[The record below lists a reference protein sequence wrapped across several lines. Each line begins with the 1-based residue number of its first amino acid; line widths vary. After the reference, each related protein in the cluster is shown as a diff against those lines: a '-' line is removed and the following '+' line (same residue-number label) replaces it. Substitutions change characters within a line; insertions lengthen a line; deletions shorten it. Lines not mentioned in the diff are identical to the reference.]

1 MKGGAHMIIANSN
14 VSMSSRRN
22 YSQQVSRDKASYRGS
37 NNSFRIGL
45 ISYQQEFSQSE
56 TFFSNSVADSYDSS
70 KKNFPESPEMIPL
83 YNRLGV
89 FNNSDDNHKTDL
101 NGDESPAG
109 TEAFSP
115 AYRISGSASATD
127 SVSYSYR
134 GIARKLYLSL
144 LDFLES
150 LSLRGMF
157 NDNSMHSGNS
167 YAQTSDETPGIL
179 TMTNAASPSR
189 WTVKTTYS
197 SSFTEKECTTFSS
210 TGSVKTADGREL
222 SFNLDMSMSR
232 EYMEKHSISYVTDY
246 SAILTDP
253 LVINLK
259 DNPVSVSDQ
268 SFLFDIDGDGKDETI
283 ARMNSNSG
291 FLALD
296 KNGDGIINDGNELF
310 GTKTGNGFKELSEYD
325 SDGNGWIDESDEV
338 YEKLKVWITD
348 ENGNDKLISLK
359 DADVGAIYLGNAKT
373 TFNVTDDTNDLKA
386 RVRSTGVY
394 LHEDGSA
401 GSVQQVDF

>member
-89 FNNSDDNHKTDL
+89 FNDSDDNHKTDL
-101 NGDESPAG
+101 NGGESPAG

-283 ARMNSNSG
+283 ARMNSDSG

-359 DADVGAIYLGNAKT
+359 EADVGAIYLGNAKT

>member
-1 MKGGAHMIIANSN
+1 MIIANSN
-14 VSMSSRRN
+14 VSMNSRRN

-89 FNNSDDNHKTDL
+89 FNDSDDNHKTDL
-101 NGDESPAG
+101 NGGESPAG

-210 TGSVKTADGREL
+210 TGSVKTADGKEL

-283 ARMNSNSG
+283 ARMNSDSG

>member
-89 FNNSDDNHKTDL
+89 FNDSDDNHKTDL
-101 NGDESPAG
+101 NGGESPAG

-283 ARMNSNSG
+283 ARMNSDSG

>member
-1 MKGGAHMIIANSN
+1 MIIANSN
-14 VSMSSRRN
+14 VSMNSRRN

-89 FNNSDDNHKTDL
+89 FNDSDDNHKTDL
-101 NGDESPAG
+101 NGGESPAG

-197 SSFTEKECTTFSS
+197 SGFTEKECTTFSS

-283 ARMNSNSG
+283 ARMNSDSG

>member
-14 VSMSSRRN
+14 VSMNSRRN

-89 FNNSDDNHKTDL
+89 FNDSDDNHKTDL
-101 NGDESPAG
+101 NGGESPAG

-283 ARMNSNSG
+283 ARMNSDSG

-401 GSVQQVDF
+401 GSIQQVDF

>member
-89 FNNSDDNHKTDL
+89 FNDSDDNHKTDL
-101 NGDESPAG
+101 NGGESPAG

-283 ARMNSNSG
+283 ARMNSDSG

-338 YEKLKVWITD
+338 YEKLKVCITD

>member
-1 MKGGAHMIIANSN
+1 MIIANSN
-14 VSMSSRRN
+14 VSMNSRRN

-89 FNNSDDNHKTDL
+89 FNDSDDNHKTDL
-101 NGDESPAG
+101 NGGESPAG

-150 LSLRGMF
+150 LSLHGMF

-179 TMTNAASPSR
+179 TMTNATSPLR

-283 ARMNSNSG
+283 ARMNSDSG

-338 YEKLKVWITD
+338 YEKLKVWIKD

-401 GSVQQVDF
+401 GSIQQVDF

>member
-1 MKGGAHMIIANSN
+1 MIIANSN

-283 ARMNSNSG
+283 ARMNSDSG

>member
-1 MKGGAHMIIANSN
+1 MIIANSN

-89 FNNSDDNHKTDL
+89 FNDSDDNHKTDL
-101 NGDESPAG
+101 NGGESPAG

-283 ARMNSNSG
+283 ARMNSDSG

>member
-70 KKNFPESPEMIPL
+70 KKNFPESPEMIPF

-89 FNNSDDNHKTDL
+89 FNDSDDNHKTDL
-101 NGDESPAG
+101 NGGESPAG

-167 YAQTSDETPGIL
+167 YA
-179 TMTNAASPSR
+179 
-189 WTVKTTYS
+189 
-197 SSFTEKECTTFSS
+197 
-210 TGSVKTADGREL
+210 
-222 SFNLDMSMSR
+222 
-232 EYMEKHSISYVTDY
+232 
-246 SAILTDP
+246 
-253 LVINLK
+253 
-259 DNPVSVSDQ
+259 
-268 SFLFDIDGDGKDETI
+268 
-283 ARMNSNSG
+283 
-291 FLALD
+291 
-296 KNGDGIINDGNELF
+296 
-310 GTKTGNGFKELSEYD
+310 
-325 SDGNGWIDESDEV
+325 
-338 YEKLKVWITD
+338 
-348 ENGNDKLISLK
+348 
-359 DADVGAIYLGNAKT
+359 
-373 TFNVTDDTNDLKA
+373 
-386 RVRSTGVY
+386 
-394 LHEDGSA
+394 
-401 GSVQQVDF
+401 

>member
-1 MKGGAHMIIANSN
+1 MIIANSN

-89 FNNSDDNHKTDL
+89 FNDSDDNHKTDL
-101 NGDESPAG
+101 NGGESPAG

-157 NDNSMHSGNS
+157 DDNSMHSGNS

-283 ARMNSNSG
+283 ARMNSDSG

-359 DADVGAIYLGNAKT
+359 EADVGAIYLGNAKT

-386 RVRSTGVY
+386 KVRSTGVY

-401 GSVQQVDF
+401 GSIQQVDF

>member
-1 MKGGAHMIIANSN
+1 MIIANSN

-89 FNNSDDNHKTDL
+89 FNDSDDNHKTDL
-101 NGDESPAG
+101 NGGESPAG

-283 ARMNSNSG
+283 ARMNSDSG

-394 LHEDGSA
+394 LHEDGGA

>member
-89 FNNSDDNHKTDL
+89 FNDSDDNHKTDL
-101 NGDESPAG
+101 NGGESPAG

-157 NDNSMHSGNS
+157 DDNSMHSGNS

-283 ARMNSNSG
+283 ARMNSDSG

-359 DADVGAIYLGNAKT
+359 EADVGAIYLGNAKT

-386 RVRSTGVY
+386 KVRSTGVY

-401 GSVQQVDF
+401 GSIQQVDF

>member
-1 MKGGAHMIIANSN
+1 MIIANSN

-89 FNNSDDNHKTDL
+89 FNDSDDNHKTDL
-101 NGDESPAG
+101 NGGESPAG

-259 DNPVSVSDQ
+259 DNPVSVSDL

-283 ARMNSNSG
+283 ARMNSDSG

>member
-1 MKGGAHMIIANSN
+1 MIIANSN
-14 VSMSSRRN
+14 VSMNSRRN

-37 NNSFRIGL
+37 NNSLRIGL

-89 FNNSDDNHKTDL
+89 FNDSDDNHKTDL
-101 NGDESPAG
+101 NGGESPAG

-115 AYRISGSASATD
+115 AYRISGLASATD

-283 ARMNSNSG
+283 ARMNSDSG

-338 YEKLKVWITD
+338 YEKLKVWIKD

-373 TFNVTDDTNDLKA
+373 TFNVTDDTNNLKA

-401 GSVQQVDF
+401 GSIQQVDF

>member
-14 VSMSSRRN
+14 VSMNSRRN

-89 FNNSDDNHKTDL
+89 FNDSDDNHKTDL
-101 NGDESPAG
+101 NGGESPAG

-167 YAQTSDETPGIL
+167 YAQTSDKTPGIL

-283 ARMNSNSG
+283 ARMNSDSG

-325 SDGNGWIDESDEV
+325 SDDNGWIDESDEV
-338 YEKLKVWITD
+338 YEKLKVWIKD

-401 GSVQQVDF
+401 GSIQQVDF

>member
-1 MKGGAHMIIANSN
+1 MIIANSN
-14 VSMSSRRN
+14 VSMNSRRN

-89 FNNSDDNHKTDL
+89 FNDSDDNHKTDL
-101 NGDESPAG
+101 NGGESPAG

-157 NDNSMHSGNS
+157 NDNPMHSGNS

-283 ARMNSNSG
+283 ARMNSDSG

>member
-1 MKGGAHMIIANSN
+1 MIIANSN

-89 FNNSDDNHKTDL
+89 FNDSDDNHKTDL
-101 NGDESPAG
+101 NGGESPAG

-157 NDNSMHSGNS
+157 NDNPMHSGNS

-283 ARMNSNSG
+283 ARMNSDSG

-325 SDGNGWIDESDEV
+325 SDDNGWIDESDEV
-338 YEKLKVWITD
+338 YEKLKVWIKD

-401 GSVQQVDF
+401 GSIQQVDF

>member
-1 MKGGAHMIIANSN
+1 MIIANSN

-89 FNNSDDNHKTDL
+89 FNDSDDNHKTDL
-101 NGDESPAG
+101 NGGESPAG

-197 SSFTEKECTTFSS
+197 SGFTEKECTTFSS

-283 ARMNSNSG
+283 ARMNSDSG

>member
-89 FNNSDDNHKTDL
+89 FNDSDDNHKTDL
-101 NGDESPAG
+101 NGGESPAG

-157 NDNSMHSGNS
+157 NDNPMHSGNS

-283 ARMNSNSG
+283 ARMNSDSG

-325 SDGNGWIDESDEV
+325 SDDNGWIDESDEV
-338 YEKLKVWITD
+338 YEKLKVWIKD

-401 GSVQQVDF
+401 GSIQQVDF

>member
-1 MKGGAHMIIANSN
+1 MIIANSN

-89 FNNSDDNHKTDL
+89 FNDSDDNHKTDL
-101 NGDESPAG
+101 NGGESPAG

-283 ARMNSNSG
+283 ARMNSDSG

-401 GSVQQVDF
+401 GSVQQVEF

>member
-1 MKGGAHMIIANSN
+1 MIIANSN

-89 FNNSDDNHKTDL
+89 FNDSDDNHKTDL
-101 NGDESPAG
+101 NGGESPAG

-283 ARMNSNSG
+283 ARMNSDSG

-394 LHEDGSA
+394 LHEDGGA
-401 GSVQQVDF
+401 GSVQQVDFKQF

>member
-14 VSMSSRRN
+14 VSMNSRRN

-89 FNNSDDNHKTDL
+89 FNDSDDNHKTDL
-101 NGDESPAG
+101 NGGESPAG

-179 TMTNAASPSR
+179 TMTNVASPSR

-283 ARMNSNSG
+283 ARMNSDSG

-325 SDGNGWIDESDEV
+325 SDDNGWIDESDEV
-338 YEKLKVWITD
+338 YEKLKVWIKD
-348 ENGNDKLISLK
+348 ENGNNKLISLK

-401 GSVQQVDF
+401 GSIQQVDF

>member
-1 MKGGAHMIIANSN
+1 MIIANSN
-14 VSMSSRRN
+14 VSMNSRRN

-89 FNNSDDNHKTDL
+89 FNDSDDNHKTDL
-101 NGDESPAG
+101 NGGESPAG

-157 NDNSMHSGNS
+157 NDNPMHSGNS

-283 ARMNSNSG
+283 ARMNSDSG

-325 SDGNGWIDESDEV
+325 SDDNGWIDESDEV
-338 YEKLKVWITD
+338 YEKLKVWIKD

-401 GSVQQVDF
+401 GSIQQVDF

>member
-70 KKNFPESPEMIPL
+70 KKIFPESPEMIPL

-89 FNNSDDNHKTDL
+89 FNDSDDNHKTDL
-101 NGDESPAG
+101 NGGESPAG

>member
-1 MKGGAHMIIANSN
+1 MIIANSN
-14 VSMSSRRN
+14 VSMNSRRN

-89 FNNSDDNHKTDL
+89 FNDSDDNHKTDL
-101 NGDESPAG
+101 NGGESPAG

-283 ARMNSNSG
+283 ARMNSDSG

>member
-89 FNNSDDNHKTDL
+89 FNDSDDNHKTEL
-101 NGDESPAG
+101 NGGESPAG

-283 ARMNSNSG
+283 ARMNSDSG

-359 DADVGAIYLGNAKT
+359 EADVGAIYLGNAKT

-401 GSVQQVDF
+401 GSIQQVDF

>member
-14 VSMSSRRN
+14 VSMNSRRN

-89 FNNSDDNHKTDL
+89 FNDSDDNHKTDL
-101 NGDESPAG
+101 NGGESPAG

-157 NDNSMHSGNS
+157 NDNPMHSGNS

-283 ARMNSNSG
+283 ARMNSDSG

-325 SDGNGWIDESDEV
+325 SDDNGWIDESDEV
-338 YEKLKVWITD
+338 YEKLKVWIKD

-401 GSVQQVDF
+401 GSIQQVDF

>member
-1 MKGGAHMIIANSN
+1 MIIANSN

-70 KKNFPESPEMIPL
+70 KKIFPESPEMIPL

-89 FNNSDDNHKTDL
+89 FNDSDDNHKTDL
-101 NGDESPAG
+101 NGGESPAG

-232 EYMEKHSISYVTDY
+232 EYMKKHSISYVTDY

-283 ARMNSNSG
+283 ARMNSDSG

>member
-89 FNNSDDNHKTDL
+89 FNDSDDNHKTDL
-101 NGDESPAG
+101 NGGESPAG

-283 ARMNSNSG
+283 ARMNSDSG

-401 GSVQQVDF
+401 GSVQQVEF

>member
-89 FNNSDDNHKTDL
+89 FNDSDDNHKTDL
-101 NGDESPAG
+101 NGGESPAG

-283 ARMNSNSG
+283 ARMNSDSG
-291 FLALD
+291 ALALD

>member
-1 MKGGAHMIIANSN
+1 MIIANSN

>member
-1 MKGGAHMIIANSN
+1 MIIANSN

-89 FNNSDDNHKTDL
+89 FNDSDDNHKTDL
-101 NGDESPAG
+101 NGGESPAG

-283 ARMNSNSG
+283 ARMNSDSG

-325 SDGNGWIDESDEV
+325 SDDNGWIDESDEV

>member
-1 MKGGAHMIIANSN
+1 MIIANSN

-89 FNNSDDNHKTDL
+89 FNDSDDNHKTDL
-101 NGDESPAG
+101 NGGESPAG

-283 ARMNSNSG
+283 ARMNSESG

-394 LHEDGSA
+394 LHEDGGA
-401 GSVQQVDF
+401 GSVQQVDFKQF

>member
-1 MKGGAHMIIANSN
+1 MIIANSN

-45 ISYQQEFSQSE
+45 ISYQQEFSQIE

-89 FNNSDDNHKTDL
+89 FNDSDDNHKTDL
-101 NGDESPAG
+101 NGGESPAG

-283 ARMNSNSG
+283 ARMNSDSG

-359 DADVGAIYLGNAKT
+359 EADVGAIYLGNAKT

>member
-1 MKGGAHMIIANSN
+1 M
-14 VSMSSRRN
+14 
-22 YSQQVSRDKASYRGS
+22 
-37 NNSFRIGL
+37 
-45 ISYQQEFSQSE
+45 
-56 TFFSNSVADSYDSS
+56 
-70 KKNFPESPEMIPL
+70 
-83 YNRLGV
+83 
-89 FNNSDDNHKTDL
+89 
-101 NGDESPAG
+101 
-109 TEAFSP
+109 
-115 AYRISGSASATD
+115 
-127 SVSYSYR
+127 SYSYR

-283 ARMNSNSG
+283 ARMNSDSG

-359 DADVGAIYLGNAKT
+359 EADVGAIYLGNAKT

>member
-1 MKGGAHMIIANSN
+1 MKGGEHMIIANSN

-89 FNNSDDNHKTDL
+89 FNDSDDNHKTDL
-101 NGDESPAG
+101 NGGESPAG

-283 ARMNSNSG
+283 ARMNSDSG

-359 DADVGAIYLGNAKT
+359 EADVGAIYLGNAKT

>member
-14 VSMSSRRN
+14 VSMNSRRN

-89 FNNSDDNHKTDL
+89 FNDSDDNHKTDL
-101 NGDESPAG
+101 NGGESPAG

-210 TGSVKTADGREL
+210 TGSVKTADGKEL

-283 ARMNSNSG
+283 ARMNSDSG

>member
-56 TFFSNSVADSYDSS
+56 TFFSNSIADSYDSS